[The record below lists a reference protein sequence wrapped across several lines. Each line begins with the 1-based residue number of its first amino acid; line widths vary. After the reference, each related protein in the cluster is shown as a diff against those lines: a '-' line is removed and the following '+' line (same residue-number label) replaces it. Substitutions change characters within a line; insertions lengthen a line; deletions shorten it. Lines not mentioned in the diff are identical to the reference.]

1 MNPTEDKGKHIFCGG
16 NPVGQGL
23 PERAGYSFKKG
34 LSTGRLVLLVK
45 TKLIT
50 TFFGNDNYW
59 SSTENS
65 NNSNNAWYVN
75 FNNGNVNNN
84 GNKNNNTYRVR
95 PLLAFLSNL

>member
-1 MNPTEDKGKHIFCGG
+1 MKTRDKGKYIFCGG
-16 NPVGQGL
+16 SPVGQGL
-23 PERAGYSFKKG
+23 PERAGLFKKG

-50 TFFGNDNYW
+50 TFFDNDNYW

-65 NNSNNAWYVN
+65 NNSNNARNVN

-84 GNKNNNTYRVR
+84 NKNNNAYRVR
-95 PLLAFLSNL
+95 PLLAFLK

>member
-1 MNPTEDKGKHIFCGG
+1 MNRTEDKGENSFCGG
-16 NPVGQGL
+16 SPAGQGL
-23 PERAGYSFKKG
+23 PERAGLFKKG
-34 LSTGRLVLLVK
+34 LSTGGLVLLVK
-45 TKLIT
+45 TKQIT

-95 PLLAFLSNL
+95 PLFAFLK